1 MKITIKQD
9 TNRNLQRELRRRK
22 FLRRAV
28 KKKKKCFSAALK
40 RKSTDKPR
48 QDIWWKR
55 AAAKVCLFCFWLGL
69 GVLMLAASW
78 QIFWRTG
85 EVSFS
90 DTFLE
95 EKVKKT
101 AINQEAEVKRYAE
114 EYLSTGQEAESQA
127 DRENEGW
134 AQEIFGIEIRIQD
147 GKIVFF
153 QEKEGQAK
161 IWEHK

>member
-1 MKITIKQD
+1 MK
-9 TNRNLQRELRRRK
+9 R
-22 FLRRAV
+22 
-28 KKKKKCFSAALK
+28 KCFSAALK
-40 RKSTDKPR
+40 RKSMDKPR

-55 AAAKVCLFCFWLGL
+55 AVAQVCLFCFWLGL

-78 QIFWRTG
+78 QLFWRTG

-95 EKVKKT
+95 ERVKK
-101 AINQEAEVKRYAE
+101 AAANQEAEVNRDAKE
-114 EYLSTGQEAESQA
+114 DLLTGQEAESQA

-153 QEKEGQAK
+153 QEKEGQARLQEREQNGY
-161 IWEHK
+161 WNAYE

>member
-1 MKITIKQD
+1 MK
-9 TNRNLQRELRRRK
+9 R
-22 FLRRAV
+22 
-28 KKKKKCFSAALK
+28 KCFSAALK
-40 RKSTDKPR
+40 RKSMDKPR

-55 AAAKVCLFCFWLGL
+55 AAGQVCLFGFWLGL

-78 QIFWRTG
+78 QLFWRTG

-95 EKVKKT
+95 EKVKK
-101 AINQEAEVKRYAE
+101 AAANQEAEVNRYAKE
-114 EYLSTGQEAESQA
+114 DLLTGQGAESQA

-134 AQEIFGIEIRIQD
+134 TQEIFGIEIRIQD

-153 QEKEGQAK
+153 QEKEGQARLQEREQNGQ
-161 IWEHK
+161 WNEYE